1 MSSGKAACGINTN
14 VSRVSRVS
22 HGGVPSRGYSNSPTG
37 RHVQSSLPMTPQ
49 GSPWVC
55 VGGVPHQPSDGP
67 LRRKALPSHDHH
79 TLAPFILYCLLE
91 PTAGPSARSSL
102 TRVYFAPSGSTA
114 IKRGAVRDRVR
125 ELKGEAGPWA
135 LQGLPAPR
143 PADYAHHRAA
153 SAQNAKPHR
162 AG

>member
-1 MSSGKAACGINTN
+1 MERLHVALTQMFHGSLECLTEVSPAWIQQLSHREACAELPTDDTSG
-14 VSRVSRVS
+14 V
-22 HGGVPSRGYSNSPTG
+22 HWGV
-37 RHVQSSLPMTPQ
+37 
-49 GSPWVC
+49 C
-55 VGGVPHQPSDGP
+55 GGVPHQPSDGP
-67 LRRKALPSHDHH
+67 PRKKALPSHDHH

-135 LQGLPAPR
+135 LQGLPAPQ

-153 SAQNAKPHR
+153 SAQNAKAHR